1 MKKIFILG
9 LMALLCHLASA
20 QHKLSGSVITGNSQP
35 LLGVTI
41 YIQEI
46 NKGTISDANGYYQL
60 NNLPEGE
67 LKVQFSFIGFT
78 NSIETVDMAKGD
90 VILDV
95 KLNQTSIET
104 EEIVVSGGFNT
115 TQHENAVKIENL
127 RLDPLEVKSTPNFA
141 EMLTRIPG
149 VDMISKGS
157 GVSKPVIRG
166 LSMNDILVL
175 SNGVRFENYQYSS
188 HHPLG
193 IDEFGIGNVE
203 VIKGPASL
211 LYGSDA
217 IGGVINFIK
226 EKPAPVGSLEG
237 DYNLQLFS
245 NTLGLTN
252 NIGMK
257 ASPGNFFGG
266 IRAGQKS
273 NADFVQGGGEYV
285 PNSRFNEHSVKA
297 NVGYAGSIGLFSVF
311 YDYNK
316 QNLGLVEEEAVEEIS
331 ERGRLCEIFYQQLNT
346 HLLTAQNKLYIGKI
360 KLDVDAGYQNTE
372 LIHFGEK
379 DAFELQMKLATLTYE
394 SKLYLPSDKN
404 SEYIIGFQG
413 MNQRNSNLNDR
424 ETILLPN
431 ATTRNISGFGLFQR
445 TFFSKFKTQ
454 AGIRYDL
461 KSIVSDAVGLS
472 GEQSYRAPLNKQF
485 GSFSGSV
492 GATCNVSDELL
503 FRGNI
508 ASAFRTPNLAELT
521 SIGPHETRYELGDE
535 DLVPENSLEFDL
547 SLHFHKSNVTF
558 DAAGFYNSI
567 NNYIFI
573 SPTNSLSA
581 SGLPVYMYKQ
591 SNSFLYGGEAGLHVH
606 PETIKWLHL
615 VATYSAVVGKQTDG
629 SYLPFVPANKLNFE
643 IRASKDDFFFLNN
656 AFVVVNSTTAFKQ
669 NHIATDET
677 VTDGYSLFDLSIG
690 GELKFYKRYVSLS
703 VSATNILDKR
713 YIDHLST
720 LKEVGLLN
728 PGRNIAFT
736 LKVPF
741 GSVK

>member
-1 MKKIFILG
+1 MKRLFILSA
-9 LMALLCHLASA
+9 MALLCHFASA
-20 QHKLSGSVITGNSQP
+20 QHKLSGIVVSENDQP
-35 LLGVTI
+35 LPGVTV

-46 NKGTISDANGYYQL
+46 NKGTISDTNGYYEL
-60 NNLPEGE
+60 DNLPLAE

-78 NSIETVDMAKGD
+78 NRIESTNLTKCD
-90 VILDV
+90 VL
-95 KLNQTSIET
+95 LNVTLYQTSVET

-115 TQHENAVKIENL
+115 PQHDNAAKIENL
-127 RLDPLEVKSTPNFA
+127 RLEPIEMKPTPNFA

-149 VDMISKGS
+149 VDMISKGN

-175 SNGVRFENYQYSS
+175 NNGVRFENYQYSS

-226 EKPAPVGSLEG
+226 EKPAPVGSFEG

-245 NTLGLTN
+245 NSMGITN
-252 NIGMK
+252 NVGAK
-257 ASPGNFFGG
+257 GSSGNFFGG

-273 NADFVQGGGEYV
+273 NADFIQGGGEYV
-285 PNSRFNEHSVKA
+285 PNSRFNEYSTKI
-297 NVGYAGSIGLFSVF
+297 NVGYAGGIGLFSVF

-316 QNLGLVEEEAVEEIS
+316 QNLGLVEDEAIDEIS

-346 HLLTAQNKLYIGKI
+346 HLLSAQNKLYLGKM
-360 KLDVDAGYQNTE
+360 KLDINAGYQNTE

-379 DAFELQMKLATLTYE
+379 DAFELQMKLSTLTYE
-394 SKLYLPSDKN
+394 SKLYLHSNEK

-413 MNQRNSNLNDR
+413 MNQWNNNLNDR
-424 ETILLPN
+424 EIILLPD
-431 ATTRNISGFGLFQR
+431 ATTGSLSGFGLFQR
-445 TFFSKFKTQ
+445 TFFNKLKAQ

-461 KSIVSDAVGLS
+461 KSIVSDAVGFD
-472 GEQSYRAPLNKQF
+472 GEESYRAPLNKQY

-492 GATCNVSDELL
+492 GATCNVSDEWL
-503 FRGNI
+503 FRTNI

-521 SIGPHETRYELGDE
+521 SNGPHETRYELGE
-535 DLVPENSLEFDL
+535 ESLVPEKSLEIDL

-558 DAAGFYNSI
+558 DLAGFYNSI
-567 NNYIFI
+567 SNYIFI
-573 SPTNSLSA
+573 SPTSRLLVF
-581 SGLPVYMYKQ
+581 GLPVYMYMQ

-606 PETIKWLHL
+606 PESIEWLHL
-615 VATYSAVVGKQTDG
+615 VATFSAVVGKQTDG
-629 SYLPFVPANKLNFE
+629 SYLPFVPANKLDFE
-643 IRASKDDFFFLNN
+643 IRATKEKLLFLKN
-656 AFVVVNSTTAFKQ
+656 AFVVVNSTTAFRQ
-669 NHIATDET
+669 NHIAVDET
-677 VTDGYSLFDLSIG
+677 ATNGYSLFDLAVG
-690 GELKFYKRYVSLS
+690 GELKVYKRYALLS
-703 VSATNILDKR
+703 VSITNIFDEK

-720 LKEVGLLN
+720 LKEVGLSN

-741 GSVK
+741 